1 MALRPNVTVSVVDNS
16 FVVATGEDSGSHVSA
31 IYNTGLSGD
40 NLVEIFGVTLE
51 KNNGY
56 MTIESAGA
64 WVSRLNGTT
73 LYGGVS
79 GSGPTGTWKTDW
91 YSAYNY
97 LLYGGLLRITN
108 DATNLYDENIVL
120 DSVFTSNISATQ
132 TNWVSAMCTQRT
144 DLVGIV
150 GVTYMGYTGGSVP
163 SGLETAGYSGA
174 SGVFPEGAKNLSL
187 STVML
192 VGGEKVSLAL
202 SNTGVEN
209 YVDIPLASDVAG
221 CLVRTD
227 RETQRWFSPA
237 GVRRGRV
244 LNIIRLKKNPS
255 ATEQDNL
262 YTAKIN
268 YMLGVPGSGTFL
280 FGDITKEATATST
293 LTRINVVRLINYIK
307 KTVSRTAQS
316 VLFEINDDITRSL
329 FTNAAVGFLQD
340 IQDGRGLYGFKV
352 VCDASNNPASIVD
365 SNQFVAD
372 LYIKPTKSINYVKI
386 VITNVNTDTVL

>member
-16 FVVATGEDSGSHVSA
+16 FIVATGEDSGSHVSA

-40 NLVEIFGVTLE
+40 NLVDIFGVTLE
-51 KNNGY
+51 KSNKY

-79 GSGPTGTWKTDW
+79 GSGPTGSWKTDW

-108 DATNLYDENIVL
+108 DSTALYDENLVL
-120 DSVFTSNISATQ
+120 DSVFTSNISTTQ
-132 TNWVSAMCTQRT
+132 VSWVEAMCTQRT

-150 GVTYMGYTGGSVP
+150 GVTYDGYTGGSVP
-163 SGLETAGYSGA
+163 SGLAGITGIYPIA
-174 SGVFPEGAKNLSL
+174 ANNLS
-187 STVML
+187 SSNIML

-221 CLVRTD
+221 CFVRTD

-280 FGDITKEATATST
+280 FGDITKEARDTST

-316 VLFEINDDITRSL
+316 VLFELNDDLTRSL
-329 FTNAAVGFLQD
+329 FTNAAVGFLQN

-352 VCDASNNPASIVD
+352 VCDASNNPAAIVD

>member
-16 FVVATGEDSGSHVSA
+16 FIVATGEDSGSHVSA

-40 NLVEIFGVTLE
+40 NLVDIFGVTLE
-51 KNNGY
+51 KSNGY

-108 DATNLYDENIVL
+108 SLTNLYDENLVL
-120 DSVFTSNISATQ
+120 DSVFTSNISTTQ
-132 TNWVSAMCTQRT
+132 VSWVEAMCTQRT

-150 GVTYMGYTGGSVP
+150 GVTYEGYTGGSVP
-163 SGLETAGYSGA
+163 SGLAGITGIYPISA
-174 SGVFPEGAKNLSL
+174 NSL
-187 STVML
+187 SSSNIML

-221 CLVRTD
+221 CFVRTD

-280 FGDITKEATATST
+280 FGDITKEARDTST

-316 VLFEINDDITRSL
+316 VLFELNDELTRSL
-329 FTNAAVGFLQD
+329 FTNAAVGFLQN

-352 VCDASNNPASIVD
+352 VCDASNNPAAIVD

>member
-1 MALRPNVTVSVVDNS
+1 MAVRPNVTVSVVDNS
-16 FVVATGEDSGSHVSA
+16 FIVATGEDSGSHVSA

-40 NLVEIFGVTLE
+40 NLVDIFGVTLE
-51 KNNGY
+51 KSNGY

-79 GSGPTGTWKTDW
+79 GSGPTGSWKTDW

-108 DATNLYDENIVL
+108 DLTNLYDESLVL
-120 DSVFTSNISATQ
+120 DSVFTSNISTTQ
-132 TNWVSAMCTQRT
+132 VSWVSAMCTQRT
-144 DLVGIV
+144 DLVGII
-150 GVTYMGYTGGSVP
+150 GVTYDGYTGGSVP
-163 SGLETAGYSGA
+163 SGLAGATGIYPVSA
-174 SGVFPEGAKNLSL
+174 NNVSL
-187 STVML
+187 SNVML
-192 VGGEKVSLAL
+192 VGGEKVALGL

-221 CLVRTD
+221 CFVRTD

-280 FGDITKEATATST
+280 FGDITKESRDTST

-329 FTNAAVGFLQD
+329 FTNATVGFLQN
-340 IQDGRGLYGFKV
+340 IQDGRGLYEFKV
-352 VCDASNNPASIVD
+352 VCDASNNPAAIVD

>member
-16 FVVATGEDSGSHVSA
+16 FIVATGEDSGSHVSA

-40 NLVEIFGVTLE
+40 NLVDIFGVTLE
-51 KNNGY
+51 KDNGY

-79 GSGPTGTWKTDW
+79 GSGPTGSWKTDW

-108 DATNLYDENIVL
+108 SLTNLYDENLVL
-120 DSVFTSNISATQ
+120 DSVFTSNISTTQ
-132 TNWVSAMCTQRT
+132 VSWVEAMCTQRT

-150 GVTYMGYTGGSVP
+150 GVTYDGYTGGSVP
-163 SGLETAGYSGA
+163 SGLAGITGIYPIA
-174 SGVFPEGAKNLSL
+174 ANNLS
-187 STVML
+187 SSNIML

-221 CLVRTD
+221 CFVRTD

-280 FGDITKEATATST
+280 FGDITKEARDTST

-316 VLFEINDDITRSL
+316 VLFELNDELTRSL
-329 FTNAAVGFLQD
+329 FTNAAVGFLQN

-352 VCDASNNPASIVD
+352 VCDASNNPAAIVD

>member
-1 MALRPNVTVSVVDNS
+1 MAIRPNVTVSVVDNS
-16 FVVATGEDSGSHVSA
+16 FIVATGEDSGSHVSA
-31 IYNTGLSGD
+31 MYSPYATGD
-40 NLVEIFGVTLE
+40 NLVDIFGVTLDR
-51 KNNGY
+51 NNKY
-56 MTIESAGA
+56 MTLESSGA

-73 LYGGVS
+73 FGGNT
-79 GSGPTGTWKTDW
+79 GSGPTGEWKNDW

-108 DATNLYDENIVL
+108 DLTNLYDENLVL
-120 DSVFTSNISATQ
+120 DSVFTSSINTTQ
-132 TNWVSAMCTQRT
+132 VSWVQNMCTQRT
-144 DLVGIV
+144 DLVGII
-150 GVTYMGYTGGSVP
+150 GVTYDGYTAGASVP
-163 SGLETAGYSGA
+163 SGLAGISGIYPMSA
-174 SGVFPEGAKNLSL
+174 NSVALNN
-187 STVML
+187 VML
-192 VGGEKVSLAL
+192 VGGEKVALAL

-244 LNIIRLKKNPS
+244 LNIIRLKKNLS

-280 FGDITKEATATST
+280 FGDITKEGTATST

-386 VITNVNTDTVL
+386 IITNVNTDTVL

>member
-1 MALRPNVTVSVVDNS
+1 MAIRPNVTVSVVDNS
-16 FVVATGEDSGSHVSA
+16 FIVATGEDSGSHVSA

-40 NLVEIFGVTLE
+40 NLVAIFGVTLE
-51 KNNGY
+51 KSNGY

-79 GSGPTGTWKTDW
+79 GSGPTGSWKTDW

-108 DATNLYDENIVL
+108 DLTNLYDESIVL
-120 DSVFTSNISATQ
+120 DSVFTSSID
-132 TNWVSAMCTQRT
+132 TNQVSWVSAMCTQRT

-150 GVTYMGYTGGSVP
+150 GVTYDGYTGGSVP
-163 SGLETAGYSGA
+163 SGLAGNTGIYPISA
-174 SGVFPEGAKNLSL
+174 NNVSL
-187 STVML
+187 SNVML

-221 CLVRTD
+221 CFVRTD

-280 FGDITKEATATST
+280 FGDITKEARDTST

-316 VLFEINDDITRSL
+316 VLFELNDDLTRSL
-329 FTNAAVGFLQD
+329 FTNAAVGFLQN

-352 VCDASNNPASIVD
+352 VCDASNNPAAIVD

>member
-1 MALRPNVTVSVVDNS
+1 MPVRPNVTVSVVDNS
-16 FVVATGEDSGSHVSA
+16 FIVATGEDSGSHVSA
-31 IYNTGLSGD
+31 MYSTTTP
-40 NLVEIFGVTLE
+40 NLVTLFGVTLD
-51 KNNGY
+51 KSNKY
-56 MTIESAGA
+56 MTVDSAGS
-64 WVSRLNGTT
+64 WVSKLNGTT
-73 LYGGVS
+73 YGGT
-79 GSGPTGTWKTDW
+79 GEGPTGDWKNDW

-108 DATNLYDENIVL
+108 DATNLYDENLVL

-132 TNWVSAMCTQRT
+132 VSWVSAMCTQRT

-150 GVTYMGYTGGSVP
+150 GVTYDGYTGGSVP
-163 SGLETAGYSGA
+163 SGLAGITGIYPISA
-174 SGVFPEGAKNLSL
+174 NNLSL
-187 STVML
+187 NNIML
-192 VGGEKVSLAL
+192 VGGEKVALAL
-202 SNTGVEN
+202 SNTGIEN

-227 RETQRWFSPA
+227 REAQRWFSPA
-237 GVRRGRV
+237 GTRRGRV

-262 YTAKIN
+262 YNAKIN

-352 VCDASNNPASIVD
+352 VCDASNNPADIID

-386 VITNVNTDTVL
+386 VITNVNTDAVL